1 MLHIAYYEADVQDF
15 CTAEP
20 NAVLGELANRH
31 GFALESQQK
40 FAWQEQI
47 AILQAFLTTVPG
59 QIYFEFSIPRMGKR
73 ADVFLVSGGVVFVIE
88 FKVGSDTFDRAA
100 IEQVHD
106 YALDLKNFHKGSH
119 HCLILPVLI
128 ATGAPTM
135 QEPTLTWDS
144 DGVAKPVCIN
154 PFGLTSL
161 ITTTL
166 ARNTVTPIDPTAWSR
181 SGYHPTPTIVEAAQA
196 LYRDHDVKDI
206 SRSDAGAQNLSHTS
220 DCISQII
227 ETSKRHNRKS
237 ICFVTGVPGAG
248 KTLAGLNIATS
259 RSKAHSD
266 EHAVFLSGNGPL
278 VDVLR
283 EALARDQSARESI
296 KKTVA
301 ARRVESFVQNIHHFR
316 DEALKTNDAPVEKV
330 VVFDEV
336 QRAWNRAKAADFM
349 QRKRGFADFDMSEPA
364 FLVSVMDR
372 HTDWCVIVCLIG
384 GGQEI
389 NTGEAGL
396 AEWLS
401 VMGTRF
407 TNWDVHISNRLDD
420 SDYVWD
426 IPTRDALARIPATR
440 NEALHL
446 GVSIR
451 SFRAEALSEFVGH
464 VVENRPDA
472 ARETYALIADR
483 YPILLTRD
491 INEARNWLRRKAR
504 GSERYGLIASS
515 GAYRLRPEGI
525 SMKNKVEAPLWS
537 LNGKSDVRSSFYM
550 EEVASEF
557 DVQGLEL
564 DWAGIGWDADFRY
577 VNSEWRHYNFKGTKW
592 QQVNAAD
599 GKLYLK
605 NAYRVILTRARQG
618 MVIFVPE
625 GDAND
630 TTRPPSYYDQT
641 FLYLK
646 RCGLLAAA

>member
-1 MLHIAYYEADVQDF
+1 MLHIAYYEADVKDF

-31 GFALESQQK
+31 GFALELQQK

-47 AILQAFLTTVPG
+47 AVLQAFLTNVPG
-59 QIYFEFSIPRMGKR
+59 HIYFEFSIPRMGKR
-73 ADVFLVSGGVVFVIE
+73 ADVILVSGGVVFVIE

-100 IEQVHD
+100 IKQVHD

-135 QEPTLTWDS
+135 QEPTLTWDY

-154 PFGLTSL
+154 PTGLPGL

-166 ARNTVTPIDPTAWSR
+166 ARNTATPIDPTAWSR

-259 RSKAHSD
+259 RVKAHSD

-283 EALARDQSARESI
+283 EALARDQSVRESI

-330 VVFDEV
+330 VVFDEA
-336 QRAWNRAKAADFM
+336 QRAWNRTKAADFM

-407 TNWDVHISNRLDD
+407 TGWDVHISNRLDD

-426 IPTRDALARIPATR
+426 IPTRDALAKVPATR

-472 ARETYALIADR
+472 ARETYALIADK

-491 INEARNWLRRKAR
+491 VNEARNWLRCKAR

-525 SMKNKVEAPLWS
+525 SMKNKVEAPLWF
-537 LNGKSDVRSSFYM
+537 LNDKNDVRSSFYM

-577 VNSEWRHYNFKGTKW
+577 VNGEWRHYNFKGTKW

-646 RCGLLAAA
+646 RCGLGQS

>member
-1 MLHIAYYEADVQDF
+1 MLHIAYYESDITHFCNAD
-15 CTAEP
+15 A
-20 NAVLGELANRH
+20 NAILGQLTDRH

-47 AILQAFLTTVPG
+47 RILQIALSSISG
-59 QIYFEFSIPRMGKR
+59 HIYFEFSIPRIGKR
-73 ADVFLVSGGVVFVIE
+73 ADVVIVVGGIIFVLE

-119 HCLILPVLI
+119 HCLILPILI
-128 ATGAPTM
+128 ATTATSVNDPI
-135 QEPTLTWDS
+135 LNWDS
-144 DGVAKPVCIN
+144 DGVAIPICIN
-154 PFGLTSL
+154 PSQLPEL
-161 ITTTL
+161 ITTAL
-166 ARNTVTPIDPTAWSR
+166 ENNNASPIDAGTWSR

-196 LYRDHDVKDI
+196 LYRDHDVRDI
-206 SRSDAGAQNLSHTS
+206 SRSDASAQNLSHTS

-227 ETSKRHNRKS
+227 ENSKQSGRKS

-283 EALARDQSARESI
+283 EALARDQSVREGI
-296 KKTVA
+296 KKSEAT
-301 ARRVESFVQNIHHFR
+301 RRVQSFVQNIHHFR
-316 DEALKTNDAPVEKV
+316 DEALKSDNPPIEKV
-330 VVFDEV
+330 VVFDEA
-336 QRAWNRAKAADFM
+336 QRAWDHAKAADFM
-349 QRKRGFADFDMSEPA
+349 QRKRGFAGFDMSEPA
-364 FLVSVMDR
+364 FLVSVMNR
-372 HTDWCVIVCLIG
+372 HNDWCVIVCLIG

-401 VMGTRF
+401 VMGSHF
-407 TNWDVHISNRLDD
+407 TNWDVYISNRLDD

-426 IPTRDALARIPATR
+426 IPTRNSLAKVPATR

-472 ARETYALIADR
+472 AKAAYASIAGK
-483 YPILLTRD
+483 YPIHLTRD
-491 INEARNWLRRKAR
+491 LNEARNWLRHNAR
-504 GSERYGLIASS
+504 GSQRYGLIASS

-525 SMKNKVEAPLWS
+525 SMKNKVEAPLWF
-537 LNGKSDVRSSFYM
+537 LNDKNDVRSSFYM

-577 VNSEWRHYNFKGTKW
+577 VNGEWRHYNFKGTKW
-592 QQVNAAD
+592 QQVNAVD
-599 GKLYLK
+599 NRLYLK
-605 NAYRVILTRARQG
+605 NAYRVMLTRARQG

-625 GDAND
+625 GDLQD
-630 TTRPPSYYDQT
+630 QTRPPSYYDET
-641 FLYLK
+641 FQYLML
-646 RCGLLAAA
+646 CGLLQS

>member
-1 MLHIAYYEADVQDF
+1 MLHIAYHEADIKDF

-20 NAVLGELANRH
+20 NAVLGELVNRH

-47 AILQAFLTTVPG
+47 AILQALLTNIPG

-73 ADVFLVSGGVVFVIE
+73 ADVILVSGGVVFVIE

-119 HCLILPVLI
+119 RCLILPVLI

-135 QEPTLTWDS
+135 QEPTLTWDF

-166 ARNTVTPIDPTAWSR
+166 AQNSATPINPAIWSR

-227 ETSKRHNRKS
+227 ETSKRHSRKS

-259 RSKAHSD
+259 RSKSHSN

-278 VDVLR
+278 VNVLR
-283 EALARDQSARESI
+283 EALARDQSVRESI

-301 ARRVESFVQNIHHFR
+301 ARRVQSFVQNIHHFR

-330 VVFDEV
+330 VVFDEA
-336 QRAWNRAKAADFM
+336 QRAWNRAKTADFM
-349 QRKRGFADFDMSEPA
+349 QRKRGFADFDMSEPE

-389 NTGEAGL
+389 NTGQH
-396 AEWLS
+396 
-401 VMGTRF
+401 
-407 TNWDVHISNRLDD
+407 D
-420 SDYVWD
+420 
-426 IPTRDALARIPATR
+426 P
-440 NEALHL
+440 
-446 GVSIR
+446 
-451 SFRAEALSEFVGH
+451 
-464 VVENRPDA
+464 
-472 ARETYALIADR
+472 
-483 YPILLTRD
+483 
-491 INEARNWLRRKAR
+491 
-504 GSERYGLIASS
+504 
-515 GAYRLRPEGI
+515 
-525 SMKNKVEAPLWS
+525 
-537 LNGKSDVRSSFYM
+537 
-550 EEVASEF
+550 
-557 DVQGLEL
+557 
-564 DWAGIGWDADFRY
+564 
-577 VNSEWRHYNFKGTKW
+577 
-592 QQVNAAD
+592 
-599 GKLYLK
+599 
-605 NAYRVILTRARQG
+605 
-618 MVIFVPE
+618 
-625 GDAND
+625 
-630 TTRPPSYYDQT
+630 
-641 FLYLK
+641 
-646 RCGLLAAA
+646 

>member
-1 MLHIAYYEADVQDF
+1 MLHIAYYEADVKDF
-15 CTAEP
+15 CTADP

-47 AILQAFLTTVPG
+47 AVLQAFLTNVPG

-73 ADVFLVSGGVVFVIE
+73 ADVILVSGGVVFVIE

-128 ATGAPTM
+128 ATGAPTV
-135 QEPTLTWDS
+135 QEPTLNWDS

-154 PFGLTSL
+154 PNGLPGL

-166 ARNTVTPIDPTAWSR
+166 ARNTTTPIDPTAWSR

-227 ETSKRHNRKS
+227 ETSKRLHRKS

-259 RSKAHSD
+259 RAKAHSD

-283 EALARDQSARESI
+283 EALARDQSVRESI

-330 VVFDEV
+330 VVFDEA
-336 QRAWNRAKAADFM
+336 QRAWNHAKAADFM
-349 QRKRGFADFDMSEPA
+349 QRKRGFAGFDMSEPA

-372 HTDWCVIVCLIG
+372 HTDWCVIVL
-384 GGQEI
+384 
-389 NTGEAGL
+389 L
-396 AEWLS
+396 
-401 VMGTRF
+401 
-407 TNWDVHISNRLDD
+407 NW
-420 SDYVWD
+420 WW
-426 IPTRDALARIPATR
+426 PR
-440 NEALHL
+440 NQYR
-446 GVSIR
+446 R
-451 SFRAEALSEFVGH
+451 SGPGR
-464 VVENRPDA
+464 
-472 ARETYALIADR
+472 
-483 YPILLTRD
+483 
-491 INEARNWLRRKAR
+491 
-504 GSERYGLIASS
+504 
-515 GAYRLRPEGI
+515 
-525 SMKNKVEAPLWS
+525 
-537 LNGKSDVRSSFYM
+537 
-550 EEVASEF
+550 VA
-557 DVQGLEL
+557 
-564 DWAGIGWDADFRY
+564 
-577 VNSEWRHYNFKGTKW
+577 
-592 QQVNAAD
+592 
-599 GKLYLK
+599 
-605 NAYRVILTRARQG
+605 
-618 MVIFVPE
+618 
-625 GDAND
+625 
-630 TTRPPSYYDQT
+630 
-641 FLYLK
+641 
-646 RCGLLAAA
+646 

>member
-1 MLHIAYYEADVQDF
+1 
-15 CTAEP
+15 
-20 NAVLGELANRH
+20 
-31 GFALESQQK
+31 
-40 FAWQEQI
+40 
-47 AILQAFLTTVPG
+47 
-59 QIYFEFSIPRMGKR
+59 
-73 ADVFLVSGGVVFVIE
+73 
-88 FKVGSDTFDRAA
+88 
-100 IEQVHD
+100 
-106 YALDLKNFHKGSH
+106 
-119 HCLILPVLI
+119 
-128 ATGAPTM
+128 
-135 QEPTLTWDS
+135 
-144 DGVAKPVCIN
+144 
-154 PFGLTSL
+154 
-161 ITTTL
+161 
-166 ARNTVTPIDPTAWSR
+166 
-181 SGYHPTPTIVEAAQA
+181 VEAAQA

-259 RSKAHSD
+259 RAKAHSD

-283 EALARDQSARESI
+283 EALARDQSVRELI

-330 VVFDEV
+330 VVFDEA
-336 QRAWNRAKAADFM
+336 QRAWNHAKAADFM
-349 QRKRGFADFDMSEPA
+349 RRKKGFADFDMSEPA
-364 FLVSVMDR
+364 FLVSVMNR

-401 VMGTRF
+401 VMGSHF
-407 TNWDVHISNRLDD
+407 PDWDVHISNRLDD

-426 IPTRDALARIPATR
+426 TPTREALAKVPATR

-472 ARETYALIADR
+472 ARETYASIAEK
-483 YPILLTRD
+483 YPIHLTRD
-491 INEARNWLRRKAR
+491 INEARNWLRHKAR

-525 SMKNKVEAPLWS
+525 SIKNKVEAPLWF
-537 LNGKSDVRSSFYM
+537 LNDKSDVRSSFYM

-564 DWAGIGWDADFRY
+564 DWAGIGWDSDFRY
-577 VNSEWRHYNFKGTKW
+577 VNGEWRHYNFKGTKW
-592 QQVNAAD
+592 QQVNAVD
-599 GKLYLK
+599 GRLHLK
-605 NAYRVILTRARQG
+605 NKYRVILTRARQG
-618 MVIFVPE
+618 MVIFVPR
-625 GDAND
+625 GDITD
-630 TTRPPSYYDQT
+630 PTRPPSFYDET
-641 FLYLK
+641 FRFLQ
-646 RCGLLAAA
+646 RCGLSTDLRD